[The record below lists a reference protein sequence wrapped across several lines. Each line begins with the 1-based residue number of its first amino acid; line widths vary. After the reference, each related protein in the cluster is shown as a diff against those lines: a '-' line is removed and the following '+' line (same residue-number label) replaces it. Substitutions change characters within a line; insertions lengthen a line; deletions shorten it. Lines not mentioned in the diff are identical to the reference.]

1 MNETEKKS
9 RLLLFLLAGLIILS
23 CVYTAFQYVIFS
35 KRYEQNFLNETH
47 VLEQRFTNILNKYKT
62 VLSEFSKEIKKKNL
76 FFDSTGLSELFEKSY
91 TYGSSDLEGG
101 KIHLSAINWVDKNGN
116 FTIGRFGALQYPLS
130 FSPEYLEKLKRSPG
144 KLEISNVVPEGGN
157 SETPLTN
164 LGIGVDDEKEVYR
177 GFVNV
182 RVHSQTLLDSMMS
195 LKTESEVQVILL
207 DQSAHVLGSSI
218 ALTMDDKRSA
228 ADIVKRHNGGR
239 FSKEGAIF
247 TKMSSI
253 DESPYSLLFG
263 YSTTIFYAKFFDY
276 LWPQLLGLFLVAL
289 FIVSFSYVYYLREL
303 KQGWKTF
310 RKKIASL
317 QDMVHKINV
326 QYYQSNEKRKDL
338 AEELKCRAES
348 DREQAKLLLEV
359 NKRISGATSDLL
371 NTGNVLLE
379 RVNYQEELED
389 NPQEVMNIFER
400 AYFHACFTCTKSTE
414 EPVDIIGLLEKAL
427 TIHSYKILDNQIAV
441 QKTIPKNI
449 KAILTDNVSLQQ
461 AMVNILGRVI
471 KNIPTE
477 GALEI
482 SIAEKKETLCIDFK
496 DNGYAADDVSKHKG
510 GLEEEKRSLDYR
522 FLEWSDLQKLVRSLG
537 GTLSYHHTSY
547 QGNHFAFQLP
557 YKFHKASSPKGD
569 NILPKG
575 GNIIPFSSLK
585 RNEKS

>member
-1 MNETEKKS
+1 MDETEKKS
-9 RLLLFLLAGLIILS
+9 RLLLYLLAGIIILS

-35 KRYEQNFLNETH
+35 KRYEQNFLNTTH
-47 VLEQRFTNILNKYKT
+47 VLEQRFANILKKYKT

-76 FFDSTGLSELFEKSY
+76 FLDSVGLSELFEKSY
-91 TYGSSDLEGG
+91 TYGSSDLEGE
-101 KIHLSAINWVDKNGN
+101 KIHLSAINWVDKNGS

-130 FSPEYLEKLKRSPG
+130 FSPEYLERLKRSPE
-144 KLEISNVVPEGGN
+144 KLEISNVVQDAKKADA
-157 SETPLTN
+157 SLTN

-195 LKTESEVQVILL
+195 LKTEGNVQALLL
-207 DQSAHVLGSSI
+207 DQNAQVLGSSVG
-218 ALTMDDKRSA
+218 LTAEDKKSA
-228 ADIVKRHNGGR
+228 GEMVKKHNGGR
-239 FSKEGAIF
+239 FSKVDTVF

-263 YSTTIFYAKFFDY
+263 YSTTTFYVKFFDY
-276 LWPQLLGLFLVAL
+276 LWPQLLGLFLIAL
-289 FIVSFSYVYYLREL
+289 FIVSFSYIYYLREL

-310 RKKIASL
+310 RKKITNL
-317 QDMVHKINV
+317 QDMIQKINI

-338 AEELKCRAES
+338 EEELKCRAES
-348 DREQAKLLLEV
+348 DREQTKLSLEV

-414 EPVDIIGLLEKAL
+414 EPVDIAGLLEKAL
-427 TIHSYKILDNQIAV
+427 TIHSYKILENQIAV
-441 QKTIPKNI
+441 QKKIAKNI
-449 KAILTDNVSLQQ
+449 KAILTDSVSLQQ
-461 AMVNILGRVI
+461 VIVNILGRVI

-477 GALEI
+477 GELQI
-482 SIAEKKETLCIDFK
+482 SITEKKEALCIDFK
-496 DNGYAADDVSKHKG
+496 DNGYAADDLSKNGADPK
-510 GLEEEKRSLDYR
+510 EDKRSLDYR
-522 FLEWSDLQKLVRSLG
+522 FLEWGDLQKLVRSLG
-537 GTLSYHHTSY
+537 GALSYQHTSY

-557 YKFHKASSPKGD
+557 YQFHKASSPKED
-569 NILPKG
+569 NLFPKG